1 MATVKITY
9 TAVSAPAAEAVAQ
22 ICATYV
28 PTNAAADLA
37 PFEGTY
43 YDTNVAG
50 FGEGMSIAEF
60 FNQSVAHPGLI
71 AALKLAIANGEYEFD
86 TEDEKTIMYLEEIVA
101 TKAVADQGFEIEVSK
116 N

>member
-1 MATVKITY
+1 MATIKIVY
-9 TAVSAPAAEAVAQ
+9 TAISAPTADLAAQ
-22 ICATYV
+22 IPATFV

-50 FGEGMSIAEF
+50 FGEGMEAEKFFAGSI
-60 FNQSVAHPGLI
+60 AHPGLI
-71 AALKLAIANGEYEFD
+71 AAMKLAVANGEYTME
-86 TEDEKTIMYLEEIVA
+86 TEDEDTILYIEEIIA
-101 TKAVADQGFEIEVSK
+101 TKAVADQGFEITLTK

>member
-1 MATVKITY
+1 MATIKITY
-9 TAVSAPAAEAVAQ
+9 TAISAPTANAGAQ
-22 ICATYV
+22 ICATFV

-50 FGEGMSIAEF
+50 FGEGMSIEKFYAD
-60 FNQSVAHPGLI
+60 SVAHPGLI
-71 AALKLAIANGEYEFD
+71 AALKLAVKNGEYEFD
-86 TEDEKTIMYLEEIVA
+86 TEDEKTIMYLEEVA
-101 TKAVADQGFEIEVSK
+101 DAVKDQGFEIEVSK